1 MTSDLPETETAG
13 KQQPLLEHIGELRHR
28 IMWSVLAMIAGTV
41 LCYIFVKPIY
51 GFLVKPLADAMGP
64 HDSQRLIYTNLT
76 EAFFTYLKV
85 AMFAG
90 SFLTFPILAHQLWMF
105 ISPGLYKREKSTVL
119 PFLIASP
126 LLFFM
131 GGSLVY
137 FVVLP
142 MAWKFFLSFQSSGDE
157 TTLPVMLEARVGE
170 YLDLVMVLIFA
181 FGIAFQLPIVL
192 ALLAKAGIVTA
203 DWLAAKRR
211 YAVVIIFVV
220 AAIFTPPDIISQ
232 ISMAIPLM
240 LLYEISIFLIRR
252 MKTPE
257 RKNNDNAVSTL

>member
-1 MTSDLPETETAG
+1 
-13 KQQPLLEHIGELRHR
+13 
-28 IMWSVLAMIAGTV
+28 
-41 LCYIFVKPIY
+41 
-51 GFLVKPLADAMGP
+51 
-64 HDSQRLIYTNLT
+64 
-76 EAFFTYLKV
+76 
-85 AMFAG
+85 
-90 SFLTFPILAHQLWMF
+90 
-105 ISPGLYKREKSTVL
+105 
-119 PFLIASP
+119 
-126 LLFFM
+126 
-131 GGSLVY
+131 
-137 FVVLP
+137 
-142 MAWKFFLSFQSSGDE
+142 
-157 TTLPVMLEARVGE
+157 MLEARVGE